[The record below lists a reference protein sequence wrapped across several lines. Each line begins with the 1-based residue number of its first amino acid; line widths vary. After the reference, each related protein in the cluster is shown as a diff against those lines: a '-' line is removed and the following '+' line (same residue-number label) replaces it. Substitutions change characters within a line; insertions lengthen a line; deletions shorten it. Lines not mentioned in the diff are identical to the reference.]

1 MGLYAEALKYYDELD
16 ALFNQTMSEQ
26 GVPWFKRFGGN
37 QKQDDRCNIFTLN
50 TKEYREMIA
59 ENTISIFD
67 FRMYLFSRQVSLLL
81 LIGDSEQLLVRGKEF
96 IEIMARVLKGYR
108 SSLLK
113 GFKEA
118 WVYEMGKQFASNIND
133 EKNIKLKCDLL
144 LISRHQVFFK
154 LI

>member
-1 MGLYAEALKYYDELD
+1 MMGLYTDALKYYDELD

-37 QKQDDRCNIFTLN
+37 QKQDDRCNIFNLN

-67 FRMYLFSRQVSLLL
+67 FRMYLFSRQICLLV
-81 LIGDSEQLLVRGKEF
+81 LIGDFEQVLIRGKEF
-96 IEIMARVLKGYR
+96 IEIIEKVLKGYK

-118 WVYEMGKQFASNIND
+118 WVYEMGKNFAKNVND
-133 EKNIKLKCDLL
+133 QRNLKLKCDLL
-144 LISRHQVFFK
+144 LISRHQVWEN
-154 LI
+154 